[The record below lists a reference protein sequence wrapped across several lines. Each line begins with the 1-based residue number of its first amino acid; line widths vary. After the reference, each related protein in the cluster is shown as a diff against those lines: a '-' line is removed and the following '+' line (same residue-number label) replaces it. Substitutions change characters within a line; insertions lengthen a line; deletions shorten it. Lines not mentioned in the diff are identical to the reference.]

1 MATKQER
8 TKQKIQSLSRYI
20 IEKAECDSYRA
31 GTRSKQWHIEADQKL
46 LDAVGGRSVL
56 LRQAVELEK
65 LTGISG
71 KIIVKWKAV
80 RTEIEKIT
88 VSPDAIP
95 LLCQVEQIE
104 DPRERQLS
112 QMELAESW
120 KSRVA
125 QADWLIPYYDHI
137 LERLNSGKLV
147 KDVPGLEDP
156 LFFLFLN
163 KTAEER
169 KPLYRR
175 AFSAQVCTIWNGIAQ
190 TKQSESKITPT
201 KRFEKIYQSAV
212 LSVLKQYSP
221 LYEEGMSDEEL
232 LTAHGILT
240 YAQTLEFKGAVS
252 YRIDDGPAISTAA
265 QIYGT
270 MFNKQTLE
278 NAVPI
283 SIVGIRQIMTIEN
296 KANYE
301 KMQFRPDTLY
311 IFCHGFFSPPE
322 RKFLSRVVALAGT
335 DTEYFHWGDMD
346 YGGIRIFKFLQKNLF
361 PRLKPWKMDVTD
373 YKMALQMG
381 ASISLE
387 TDKRERFEQM
397 DAGVLTPLKEA
408 ILKNGKEI
416 EQELLLLYG
425 ILYQKTL
432 RLQ

>member
-1 MATKQER
+1 MKQER

-20 IEKAECDSYRA
+20 IEKAECDNYRA

-56 LRQAVELEK
+56 LRQAGELEK

-88 VSPDAIP
+88 VSSDAIP

-112 QMELAESW
+112 QMELTESW

-322 RKFLSRVVALAGT
+322 RKFLSRVVELAGT

-361 PRLKPWKMDVTD
+361 PKLKPWKMDVTD

-416 EQELLLLYG
+416 EQELLLL
-425 ILYQKTL
+425 
-432 RLQ
+432 

>member
-56 LRQAVELEK
+56 LRQAGELEK

-112 QMELAESW
+112 QMELTESW

-169 KPLYRR
+169 EPLYRR

-361 PRLKPWKMDVTD
+361 PKLKPWKMDVTD

-416 EQELLLLYG
+416 EQELLLL
-425 ILYQKTL
+425 
-432 RLQ
+432 

>member
-1 MATKQER
+1 MKQER

-56 LRQAVELEK
+56 LRQAGDLEK

-88 VSPDAIP
+88 VSSDAIP

-112 QMELAESW
+112 QMELTESW

-301 KMQFRPDTLY
+301 KMQFRRDTLY

-322 RKFLSRVVALAGT
+322 RKFLSRVVELAGT

-361 PRLKPWKMDVTD
+361 PKLKPWKMDVTD
-373 YKMALQMG
+373 YTMALQMG

-416 EQELLLLYG
+416 EQELLLL
-425 ILYQKTL
+425 
-432 RLQ
+432 

>member
-1 MATKQER
+1 MKQER

-56 LRQAVELEK
+56 LRQAGELEK

-112 QMELAESW
+112 QMELTESW

-265 QIYGT
+265 QIYVT

-361 PRLKPWKMDVTD
+361 PKLKPWKMDVTD

-416 EQELLLLYG
+416 EQELLLL
-425 ILYQKTL
+425 
-432 RLQ
+432 

>member
-1 MATKQER
+1 MAMKQER

-56 LRQAVELEK
+56 LRQAGELEK

-88 VSPDAIP
+88 VSSDAIP

-175 AFSAQVCTIWNGIAQ
+175 SFSAQVCTIWNGIAQ

-361 PRLKPWKMDVTD
+361 PKLKPWKMDVTD

-416 EQELLLLYG
+416 EQELLLL
-425 ILYQKTL
+425 
-432 RLQ
+432 

>member
-1 MATKQER
+1 MKQER

-56 LRQAVELEK
+56 LRQAGELEK

-112 QMELAESW
+112 QMELTESW

-346 YGGIRIFKFLQKNLF
+346 YGGLRIFKFLQKNLF
-361 PRLKPWKMDVTD
+361 PKLKPWKMDVTD

-416 EQELLLLYG
+416 EQELLLL
-425 ILYQKTL
+425 
-432 RLQ
+432 

>member
-1 MATKQER
+1 MKQER

-56 LRQAVELEK
+56 LRQAGELEK

-104 DPRERQLS
+104 DPRERQLL
-112 QMELAESW
+112 QMELTESW

-147 KDVPGLEDP
+147 KDVSGLEDP

-322 RKFLSRVVALAGT
+322 RKFLSRVVELAGT

-361 PRLKPWKMDVTD
+361 PKLKPWKMDVTD

-416 EQELLLLYG
+416 EQELLLL
-425 ILYQKTL
+425 
-432 RLQ
+432 

>member
-1 MATKQER
+1 MKQER

-56 LRQAVELEK
+56 LRQAGELEK

-169 KPLYRR
+169 EPLYRR

-311 IFCHGFFSPPE
+311 IFCHGFFSPSE

-361 PRLKPWKMDVTD
+361 PKLKPWKMDVTD

-416 EQELLLLYG
+416 EQELLLL
-425 ILYQKTL
+425 
-432 RLQ
+432 

>member
-1 MATKQER
+1 MKQER

-31 GTRSKQWHIEADQKL
+31 GMRSKQWHIEADQKL

-56 LRQAVELEK
+56 LRQAGELEK

-112 QMELAESW
+112 QMELTESW

-125 QADWLIPYYDHI
+125 QADGLIPYYDHI

-361 PRLKPWKMDVTD
+361 PKLKPWKMDVTD

-416 EQELLLLYG
+416 EQELLLL
-425 ILYQKTL
+425 
-432 RLQ
+432 

>member
-1 MATKQER
+1 MKQER

-56 LRQAVELEK
+56 LRQAGDLEK

-88 VSPDAIP
+88 VSSDAIP

-112 QMELAESW
+112 QMELTESW

-311 IFCHGFFSPPE
+311 IFCHGFFSPLE
-322 RKFLSRVVALAGT
+322 RKFLSRVVELAGT

-361 PRLKPWKMDVTD
+361 PKLKPWKMDVTD

-416 EQELLLLYG
+416 EQELLLL
-425 ILYQKTL
+425 
-432 RLQ
+432 

>member
-1 MATKQER
+1 MKQER
-8 TKQKIQSLSRYI
+8 KKQKIQSLSRYI

-56 LRQAVELEK
+56 LRQAGELEK

-104 DPRERQLS
+104 DPRERQLL
-112 QMELAESW
+112 QMELTESW

-169 KPLYRR
+169 EPLYRR
-175 AFSAQVCTIWNGIAQ
+175 AFSAQVCTTWNGIAQ

-252 YRIDDGPAISTAA
+252 YRIDDGPAISTAV

-322 RKFLSRVVALAGT
+322 RKFLSRVVALAGM

-361 PRLKPWKMDVTD
+361 PKLKPWKMDVTD

-416 EQELLLLYG
+416 EQELLLL
-425 ILYQKTL
+425 
-432 RLQ
+432 

>member
-56 LRQAVELEK
+56 LRQAGELEK

-169 KPLYRR
+169 EPLYRR
-175 AFSAQVCTIWNGIAQ
+175 AFSAQVCTIWNGIAP
-190 TKQSESKITPT
+190 KQSESKITPT

-361 PRLKPWKMDVTD
+361 PKLKPWKMDVTD
-373 YKMALQMG
+373 YKMALQLG

-387 TDKRERFEQM
+387 ADKREKFEHM

-416 EQELLLLYG
+416 EQELLLL
-425 ILYQKTL
+425 
-432 RLQ
+432 

>member
-1 MATKQER
+1 MKQER

-56 LRQAVELEK
+56 LRQAGELEK

-112 QMELAESW
+112 QMELTESW

-156 LFFLFLN
+156 MFFLFLN

-322 RKFLSRVVALAGT
+322 RKFLSRVVELAGT

-361 PRLKPWKMDVTD
+361 PKLKPWKMDVTD

-416 EQELLLLYG
+416 EQELLLL
-425 ILYQKTL
+425 
-432 RLQ
+432 

>member
-56 LRQAVELEK
+56 LRQAGELEK

-88 VSPDAIP
+88 VSSDAIP

-112 QMELAESW
+112 QMELTESW

-169 KPLYRR
+169 EPLYRR

-416 EQELLLLYG
+416 EQELLLL
-425 ILYQKTL
+425 
-432 RLQ
+432 

>member
-1 MATKQER
+1 MKQER

-56 LRQAVELEK
+56 LRQAGELEK

-88 VSPDAIP
+88 VSSDAIP

-112 QMELAESW
+112 QMELTESW

-283 SIVGIRQIMTIEN
+283 SIVGIRQIMMIEN

-361 PRLKPWKMDVTD
+361 PKLKPWKMDVTD

-416 EQELLLLYG
+416 EQELLLL
-425 ILYQKTL
+425 
-432 RLQ
+432 

>member
-56 LRQAVELEK
+56 LRQAGELEK

-88 VSPDAIP
+88 VSSDAIP

-112 QMELAESW
+112 QMELTESW

-416 EQELLLLYG
+416 EQELLLL
-425 ILYQKTL
+425 
-432 RLQ
+432 

>member
-56 LRQAVELEK
+56 LRQAGDLEK

-112 QMELAESW
+112 QMELTESW

-169 KPLYRR
+169 EPLYRR

-252 YRIDDGPAISTAA
+252 YRIDDGAAISTAA

-361 PRLKPWKMDVTD
+361 PKLKPWKMDVTD

-416 EQELLLLYG
+416 EQELLLL
-425 ILYQKTL
+425 
-432 RLQ
+432 

>member
-1 MATKQER
+1 MKQER

-56 LRQAVELEK
+56 LRQAGELEK

-112 QMELAESW
+112 QMELTESW

-322 RKFLSRVVALAGT
+322 RKFLSRVVELAGT

-346 YGGIRIFKFLQKNLF
+346 YGGIRIFLFLQKRLF
-361 PRLKPWKMDVTD
+361 PDVQPWKMDVTD

-416 EQELLLLYG
+416 EQELLLL
-425 ILYQKTL
+425 
-432 RLQ
+432 

>member
-1 MATKQER
+1 MKQER
-8 TKQKIQSLSRYI
+8 TKQKTQSLSRYI

-56 LRQAVELEK
+56 LRQAGELEK

-88 VSPDAIP
+88 VSSDAIP

-112 QMELAESW
+112 QMELTESW

-322 RKFLSRVVALAGT
+322 RKFLSRVVELAGT

-361 PRLKPWKMDVTD
+361 PKLKPWKMDVTD

-416 EQELLLLYG
+416 EQELLLL
-425 ILYQKTL
+425 
-432 RLQ
+432 

>member
-1 MATKQER
+1 MKQER

-56 LRQAVELEK
+56 LRQAGELEK

-112 QMELAESW
+112 QMELTESW
-120 KSRVA
+120 KSRVS

-190 TKQSESKITPT
+190 TKQSELKITPT

-335 DTEYFHWGDMD
+335 DIEYFHWGDMD

-361 PRLKPWKMDVTD
+361 PKLKPWKMDVTD

-416 EQELLLLYG
+416 EQELLLL
-425 ILYQKTL
+425 
-432 RLQ
+432 

>member
-1 MATKQER
+1 MKQER

-56 LRQAVELEK
+56 LRQAGELEK

-88 VSPDAIP
+88 VSSDAIP

-112 QMELAESW
+112 QMELTESW

-125 QADWLIPYYDHI
+125 RADWLIPYYDHI

-322 RKFLSRVVALAGT
+322 RKFLSRVVELAGT

-361 PRLKPWKMDVTD
+361 PKLKPWKMDVTD

-416 EQELLLLYG
+416 EQELLLL
-425 ILYQKTL
+425 
-432 RLQ
+432 

>member
-1 MATKQER
+1 MKQER

-56 LRQAVELEK
+56 LRQAGELEK

-112 QMELAESW
+112 QMELTESW

-125 QADWLIPYYDHI
+125 RADWLIPYYDHI

-361 PRLKPWKMDVTD
+361 PKLKPWKMDVTD

-416 EQELLLLYG
+416 EQELLLL
-425 ILYQKTL
+425 
-432 RLQ
+432 

>member
-1 MATKQER
+1 MKQER

-56 LRQAVELEK
+56 LRQAGELEK

-88 VSPDAIP
+88 VSSDAIP

-112 QMELAESW
+112 QMELTESW

-163 KTAEER
+163 KTAGER

-301 KMQFRPDTLY
+301 KMQFRRDTLY

-322 RKFLSRVVALAGT
+322 RKFLSRVVELAGT

-361 PRLKPWKMDVTD
+361 PKLKPWKMDVTD
-373 YKMALQMG
+373 YTMALQMG

-416 EQELLLLYG
+416 EQELLLL
-425 ILYQKTL
+425 
-432 RLQ
+432 

>member
-1 MATKQER
+1 MKQER

-56 LRQAVELEK
+56 LRQAGELEK

-104 DPRERQLS
+104 NPRERQLS
-112 QMELAESW
+112 QMELTESW

-201 KRFEKIYQSAV
+201 KRFEKVYQSAV

-361 PRLKPWKMDVTD
+361 PKLKPWKMDVTD

-408 ILKNGKEI
+408 ILENGKEI
-416 EQELLLLYG
+416 EQELLLL
-425 ILYQKTL
+425 
-432 RLQ
+432 

>member
-56 LRQAVELEK
+56 LRQAGELEK

-112 QMELAESW
+112 QMELTESW

-301 KMQFRPDTLY
+301 KMHFRRDTLY

-322 RKFLSRVVALAGT
+322 RKFLSRVVELAGT

-361 PRLKPWKMDVTD
+361 PKLKPWKMDVTD
-373 YKMALQMG
+373 YTMALQMG

-416 EQELLLLYG
+416 EQELLLL
-425 ILYQKTL
+425 
-432 RLQ
+432 

>member
-1 MATKQER
+1 MKQER

-120 KSRVA
+120 KSLVA

-301 KMQFRPDTLY
+301 KMQFQPDTLY

-361 PRLKPWKMDVTD
+361 PKLKPWKMDVTD

-416 EQELLLLYG
+416 EQELLLL
-425 ILYQKTL
+425 
-432 RLQ
+432 

>member
-56 LRQAVELEK
+56 LRQAGELEK

-175 AFSAQVCTIWNGIAQ
+175 SFSAQVCTIWNGIAQ

-361 PRLKPWKMDVTD
+361 PKLKPWKMDVTD

-416 EQELLLLYG
+416 EQELLLL
-425 ILYQKTL
+425 
-432 RLQ
+432 

>member
-1 MATKQER
+1 MKQER

-190 TKQSESKITPT
+190 TRQSESKITPT

-361 PRLKPWKMDVTD
+361 PKLKPWKMDVTD

-387 TDKRERFEQM
+387 TDKRERFEQI

-416 EQELLLLYG
+416 EQELLLL
-425 ILYQKTL
+425 
-432 RLQ
+432 

>member
-1 MATKQER
+1 MAMKQER

-56 LRQAVELEK
+56 LRQAGELEK

-95 LLCQVEQIE
+95 LLCQEEQIE

-311 IFCHGFFSPPE
+311 IFCHGFFSPLE
-322 RKFLSRVVALAGT
+322 RKFLSRVVELAGT

-361 PRLKPWKMDVTD
+361 PKLKPWKMDVTD

-416 EQELLLLYG
+416 EQELLLL
-425 ILYQKTL
+425 
-432 RLQ
+432 

>member
-1 MATKQER
+1 MAMKQER
-8 TKQKIQSLSRYI
+8 TKQKIQTLSRYI

-56 LRQAVELEK
+56 LRQAGELEK

-112 QMELAESW
+112 QMELTESW

-361 PRLKPWKMDVTD
+361 PKLKPWKMDVTD
-373 YKMALQMG
+373 YKMALQLG

-387 TDKRERFEQM
+387 ADKRERFEQM

-416 EQELLLLYG
+416 EQELLLL
-425 ILYQKTL
+425 
-432 RLQ
+432 

>member
-1 MATKQER
+1 MKLER

-56 LRQAVELEK
+56 LRQAGELEK

-88 VSPDAIP
+88 VSSDAIP

-112 QMELAESW
+112 QMELTESW

-322 RKFLSRVVALAGT
+322 RKFLSRVVELAGT

-361 PRLKPWKMDVTD
+361 PKLKPWKMDVTD

-416 EQELLLLYG
+416 EQELLLL
-425 ILYQKTL
+425 
-432 RLQ
+432 

>member
-1 MATKQER
+1 MKQER

-56 LRQAVELEK
+56 LRQAGELEK

-112 QMELAESW
+112 QMELTESW

-346 YGGIRIFKFLQKNLF
+346 YGGIRIFKCLQKNLF
-361 PRLKPWKMDVTD
+361 PKLKPWKMDVTD

-416 EQELLLLYG
+416 EQELLLL
-425 ILYQKTL
+425 
-432 RLQ
+432 

>member
-1 MATKQER
+1 MAMKQER

-56 LRQAVELEK
+56 LRQAGELEK

-175 AFSAQVCTIWNGIAQ
+175 SFSAQVCTIWNEIAQ

-201 KRFEKIYQSAV
+201 KRFEKIYQSTV

-335 DTEYFHWGDMD
+335 NTEYFHWGDMD

-361 PRLKPWKMDVTD
+361 PKLKPWKMDVTD

-416 EQELLLLYG
+416 EQELLLL
-425 ILYQKTL
+425 
-432 RLQ
+432 

>member
-1 MATKQER
+1 MKQER

-56 LRQAVELEK
+56 LRQAGELEK

-88 VSPDAIP
+88 VSSDAIP

-112 QMELAESW
+112 QMELTESW

-169 KPLYRR
+169 EPLYRR

-416 EQELLLLYG
+416 EQELLLL
-425 ILYQKTL
+425 
-432 RLQ
+432 

>member
-1 MATKQER
+1 MKQER

-56 LRQAVELEK
+56 LRQAGELEK

-88 VSPDAIP
+88 VSSDAIP

-112 QMELAESW
+112 KMELTESW

-322 RKFLSRVVALAGT
+322 RKFLSRVVELAGT

-361 PRLKPWKMDVTD
+361 PKLKPWKMDVTD

-416 EQELLLLYG
+416 EQELLLL
-425 ILYQKTL
+425 
-432 RLQ
+432 

>member
-8 TKQKIQSLSRYI
+8 TKQKIQSLSRCI

-56 LRQAVELEK
+56 LRQAGELEK

-112 QMELAESW
+112 QMELTESW

-169 KPLYRR
+169 EPLYRR

-361 PRLKPWKMDVTD
+361 PKLKPWKMDVTD

-416 EQELLLLYG
+416 EQELLLL
-425 ILYQKTL
+425 
-432 RLQ
+432 

>member
-1 MATKQER
+1 MTG
-8 TKQKIQSLSRYI
+8 I
-20 IEKAECDSYRA
+20 I
-31 GTRSKQWHIEADQKL
+31 
-46 LDAVGGRSVL
+46 LD
-56 LRQAVELEK
+56 
-65 LTGISG
+65 TGISG

-346 YGGIRIFKFLQKNLF
+346 YGGIRIFLFLQKRLF
-361 PRLKPWKMDVTD
+361 PDVQPWKMDPEH
-373 YKMALQMG
+373 YKWA
-381 ASISLE
+381 LE
-387 TDKRERFEQM
+387 TG
-397 DAGVLTPLKEA
+397 AGIPLEA
-408 ILKNGKEI
+408 
-416 EQELLLLYG
+416 
-425 ILYQKTL
+425 
-432 RLQ
+432 

>member
-1 MATKQER
+1 MKQER

-56 LRQAVELEK
+56 LRQAGELEK

-88 VSPDAIP
+88 VSSDAIP

-112 QMELAESW
+112 QMELTESW

-361 PRLKPWKMDVTD
+361 PKLKPWKMDVTD
-373 YKMALQMG
+373 YTMALQMG

-416 EQELLLLYG
+416 EQELLLL
-425 ILYQKTL
+425 
-432 RLQ
+432 

>member
-8 TKQKIQSLSRYI
+8 TKQKIQTLTRYI

-56 LRQAVELEK
+56 LRQAGELEK

-112 QMELAESW
+112 QMELTESW

-169 KPLYRR
+169 EPLYRR

-361 PRLKPWKMDVTD
+361 PKLKPWKMDVTD

-416 EQELLLLYG
+416 EQELLLL
-425 ILYQKTL
+425 
-432 RLQ
+432 

>member
-56 LRQAVELEK
+56 LRQAGELEK

-112 QMELAESW
+112 QMELTESW

-322 RKFLSRVVALAGT
+322 RKFLSRVVELAGT

-361 PRLKPWKMDVTD
+361 PKLKPWKMDVTD

-416 EQELLLLYG
+416 EQELLLL
-425 ILYQKTL
+425 
-432 RLQ
+432 